1 MEQPPD
7 HPRISKEPISMLLPV
22 YNQAAGLETIA
33 ESWLRAF
40 AGLDR
45 TFEVVIVDDG
55 STDETPA
62 SLAKL
67 ASRHPEVRVH
77 RHDARRGYGAALRTG
92 LAAAIHPLVFCTACD
107 YPYPPADIAKLLA
120 VIDEADL
127 VSDPVPVRLQR
138 CDALHR
144 LIARVVFGV
153 APEPRPGWRGWG
165 PWRQALRFRFL
176 FGLRLWDPMSA
187 YKLFRRSVLDRIPI
201 QSNGDFVH
209 AELLAKANFL
219 GCLMAE
225 VPIGR
230 LAGNFKGVPEPAL
243 ADGSGD
249 ARRVFRRPV
258 FAEAQKKDGAGS

>member
-1 MEQPPD
+1 
-7 HPRISKEPISMLLPV
+7 MLLPV
-22 YNQAAGLETIA
+22 YNQAAALETIA
-33 ESWLRAF
+33 ESWVRAF
-40 AGLDR
+40 SALGR
-45 TFEVVIVDDG
+45 AFEVVIVDDG

-62 SLAKL
+62 VLGKL
-67 ASRHPEVRVH
+67 AVRHPEMRVH
-77 RHDARRGYGAALRTG
+77 RHEARRGYGSGLRTG
-92 LAAAIHPLVFCTACD
+92 LSAATYPLIFSTACD

-127 VSDPVPVRLQR
+127 VSGCRTDAVPVWLQR
-138 CDALHR
+138 CDAIHR

-165 PWRQALRFRFL
+165 AWRQAVKLRFL

-201 QSNGDFVH
+201 QSSGDFVH

-230 LAGNFKGVPEPAL
+230 LAGNFKGVPEPAFS
-243 ADGSGD
+243 DSTGD
-249 ARRVFRRPV
+249 ARRVFRRPE
-258 FAEAQKKDGAGS
+258 FAELQKKGAGSI

>member
-1 MEQPPD
+1 V
-7 HPRISKEPISMLLPV
+7 LLPV

-45 TFEVVIVDDG
+45 AVEVIIVDDG
-55 STDETPA
+55 STDESPA
-62 SLAKL
+62 ALAKL
-67 ASRHPEVRVH
+67 AARHPEVRVH
-77 RHDARRGYGAALRTG
+77 RHDARRGYGAALRDG
-92 LAAAIHPLVFCTACD
+92 LAAAVHPLIFYSACD

-127 VSDPVPVRLQR
+127 VSGCRTDAVPHWLQR
-138 CDALHR
+138 CDAVHR

-165 PWRQALRFRFL
+165 PWRQATKLRFL

-201 QSNGDFVH
+201 QSSGEFVH

-230 LAGNFKGVPEPAL
+230 LAGNFKGVPEPPL
-243 ADGSGD
+243 ADNASD
-249 ARRVFRRPV
+249 ARRVFRRPE
-258 FAEAQKKDGAGS
+258 FAEVQKK

>member
-1 MEQPPD
+1 V
-7 HPRISKEPISMLLPV
+7 LLPV

-45 TFEVVIVDDG
+45 AVEVIIVDDG
-55 STDETPA
+55 STDESPA
-62 SLAKL
+62 ALAKL
-67 ASRHPEVRVH
+67 AARHPEVRVH
-77 RHDARRGYGAALRTG
+77 RHDARRGYGAALRDG
-92 LAAAIHPLVFCTACD
+92 LAAAVHPLIFYSACD

-127 VSDPVPVRLQR
+127 VSGCRTDAVPHWLQR
-138 CDALHR
+138 CDAVHR

-165 PWRQALRFRFL
+165 PWRQATKLRFL

-201 QSNGDFVH
+201 QSSGEFVH

-230 LAGNFKGVPEPAL
+230 LAGNFKGVPEPPL
-243 ADGSGD
+243 ADNASD
-249 ARRVFRRPV
+249 ARRVFRRPEI
-258 FAEAQKKDGAGS
+258 AEVQKK